1 MGASTSLLICTF
13 FSSFLLFVHCQ
24 SQNNCIALSDCRTL
38 FDLLKNRDNFA
49 NFTRVDVYKHLK
61 NVNCGFDG
69 RSPLV
74 KCPDLDIFEI
84 EKSIIDVPDDVGFC
98 QGSLTIM
105 HTDEFSEFD
114 LNDLKSHRLTAL
126 RYRRLQDGLLKN
138 RKVIHMESN
147 GNCCWRVF
155 EQKRFRGRAEN
166 IPLGFEGLPQHEPKS
181 IKKVE
186 CDNI

>member
-1 MGASTSLLICTF
+1 MNINTIISLFHYIFLNSLSNIFFIFSRLLRNDDDVSNMYATWNKTSLLRTSMASTSLLICTF

-74 KCPDLDIFEI
+74 KCPDLGT
-84 EKSIIDVPDDVGFC
+84 K
-98 QGSLTIM
+98 
-105 HTDEFSEFD
+105 
-114 LNDLKSHRLTAL
+114 
-126 RYRRLQDGLLKN
+126 
-138 RKVIHMESN
+138 
-147 GNCCWRVF
+147 
-155 EQKRFRGRAEN
+155 
-166 IPLGFEGLPQHEPKS
+166 
-181 IKKVE
+181 
-186 CDNI
+186 